1 MNKPTLLS
9 LSLFALLITLFSS
22 CVTNKRLPY
31 FQNLNDTTFML
42 ANKNFEPLIQKG
54 DILYVGVTSSD
65 PASAAIFN
73 TVNAIVIQNG
83 INAFANNT
91 VPGILVNSD
100 GLIDLPKIG
109 TITVAGKTT
118 KVLSTEIKEKV
129 LPYLKDPL
137 VTVRLMNNRI
147 TVLGEVS
154 RPGTINIPNERITL
168 LEGLGWAGD
177 LTPYGNRMNVL
188 VIRDSSGLQKV
199 QRLNLN
205 DNSVFNS
212 PFFYLQPND
221 VVYVEPGKSRS
232 IASSNLPLL
241 LPSIISGLSF
251 LVLLMNQLL

>member
-1 MNKPTLLS
+1 MPYNRK
-9 LSLFALLITLFSS
+9 LITILILALVIGLSS
-22 CVTNKRLPY
+22 CVSNKRLPY
-31 FQNLNDTTFML
+31 FQNLRDTTFML
-42 ANKNFEPLIQKG
+42 ANSQFEPLIQKG
-54 DILYVGVTSSD
+54 DILYIGVTSSD

-83 INAFANNT
+83 INTFANNT

-100 GLIDLPKIG
+100 GIIDLPKIG
-109 TITVAGKTT
+109 AVTVSGKTT
-118 KVLSTEIKEKV
+118 KALSVEIKEKV

-177 LTPYGNRMNVL
+177 LTPFGNRSNVL
-188 VIRDSSGLQKV
+188 VIRDSAGLQKI
-199 QRLNLN
+199 QRMNLN
-205 DNSVFNS
+205 DNSVFSS

-221 VVYVEPGKSRS
+221 VVYVAPSKTRS
-232 IASSNLPLL
+232 IASSNLPIL

-251 LVLLMNQLL
+251 LVLLLNQVL

>member
-1 MNKPTLLS
+1 MLYNRQ
-9 LSLFALLITLFSS
+9 LITILILALVIGLSS

-31 FQNLNDTTFML
+31 FQNLNDTTFVL
-42 ANKNFEPLIQKG
+42 ANSNFEPLIQKG
-54 DILYVGVTSSD
+54 DILYIGVTGSD

-100 GLIDLPKIG
+100 GIIDLPKIG
-109 TITVAGKTT
+109 AVTVSGKTT
-118 KVLSTEIKEKV
+118 KALSVEIKEKV

-177 LTPYGNRMNVL
+177 LTPFGNRSNVL
-188 VIRDSSGLQKV
+188 VIRDSAGLQKI
-199 QRLNLN
+199 QRMNLN
-205 DNSVFNS
+205 DNSVFSS

-221 VVYVEPGKSRS
+221 VVYVAPSKTRS
-232 IASSNLPLL
+232 IASSNLPIL

-251 LVLLMNQLL
+251 LVLLLNQVL